1 MKVKTREVYGAV
13 IVDIEGHLVGG
24 ANSDTFREFI
34 EGILEQQ
41 KTRIIVNLHKVPW
54 ANSQGVGM
62 LIGAHKLVKD
72 AGGELVL
79 ANVTDKIHSILS
91 VTRLCIV
98 FSTFNSVNDAVK
110 CLREQE
116 CAPEAE
122 QILL

>member
-24 ANSDTFREFI
+24 TNSDSFREFV
-34 EGILEQQ
+34 EGLLEQQ
-41 KTRIIVNLHKVPW
+41 KRRIIVNLHKVPW

-62 LIGAHKLVKD
+62 LIGAHKLVKN

-110 CLREQE
+110 CLRELE
-116 CAPEAE
+116 YAPEAE

>member
-1 MKVKTREVYGAV
+1 MKLKTREVYGAV
-13 IVDIEGHLVGG
+13 IVDMDGQLVGG
-24 ANSDTFREFI
+24 ENSETFRGFI
-34 EGILEQQ
+34 DGLLEQH
-41 KTRIIVNLHKVPW
+41 KKRIIVNLHRVPW

-62 LIGAHKLVKD
+62 LIGAHKIVKD

-98 FSTFNSVNDAVK
+98 FSTFSSVNEAVA
-110 CLREQE
+110 CLRQQE
-116 CAPEAE
+116 YAPKAE

>member
-62 LIGAHKLVKD
+62 LIGSKKRHFELQRPGQPASKKLWVIEVEK
-72 AGGELVL
+72 
-79 ANVTDKIHSILS
+79 
-91 VTRLCIV
+91 
-98 FSTFNSVNDAVK
+98 
-110 CLREQE
+110 
-116 CAPEAE
+116 
-122 QILL
+122 